1 VRRVPARVI
10 VALRRIVN
18 LAIVLLVGV
27 VVVGVALVKGAPL
40 VGRETIVIGGRSM
53 EPAIAVGSAV
63 LIRPADPLTLATG
76 DIVSIQVGPN
86 RTTFTHRIVA
96 VIDRSD
102 GRWIRTQGDANAAP
116 DPTLVP
122 AAAVIGRVEA
132 AIPLAGYLLALLSLP
147 MGVAFVLGLA
157 ATLLTLSW
165 LLDPRATA
173 ARGSGEPA
181 VAVDGHELIV
191 PARPRPTV
199 REHIAT
205 SRARRRRRSQWPA
218 VTHHSDAAG

>member
-1 VRRVPARVI
+1 VTTSRGVRRVPA
-10 VALRRIVN
+10 
-18 LAIVLLVGV
+18 LATVLLVGV

-191 PARPRPTV
+191 PARPV
-199 REHIAT
+199 RLSANT
-205 SRARRRRRSQWPA
+205 SRPVEQGG
-218 VTHHSDAAG
+218 VAGASGRL